1 MRLTLKTPSKN
12 HQLLKYIIHANA
24 AVDGRVVVLYRWRSI
39 GTRGGGLCC
48 DLTKARVKVMKNSVN
63 GRRKC

>member
-1 MRLTLKTPSKN
+1 MRLTFKTPSKN
-12 HQLLKYIIHANA
+12 HQLLKYIIHANV
-24 AVDGRVVVLYRWRSI
+24 AVDDRVGVLYSWRNI
-39 GTRGGGLCC
+39 GTGEGLCC